1 MMAKRKILIIDDQ
14 SFYLNSLEVALKK
27 KFSAETAANYDDA
40 INKLEHPSEKEF
52 DAALIDIRLDQDD
65 EENIDGLKILEWIK
79 MNKPQISAFVMSA
92 YREFSYAEQ
101 SLNLGAKHFFKK
113 PIDIL
118 SLIAILEEK
127 I

>member
-1 MMAKRKILIIDDQ
+1 MAKRKILIIDDQ

-27 KFSAETAANYDDA
+27 KFSVETAANYDDA
-40 INKLEHPSEKEF
+40 IDKLEHPSEKEF
-52 DAALIDIRLDQDD
+52 DAALIDIRLDQND

-92 YREFSYAEQ
+92 YKEFSYAEQ
-101 SLNLGAKHFFKK
+101 ALNLGAKHFFKK

>member
-1 MMAKRKILIIDDQ
+1 MAKRKILIIDDQ

>member
-1 MMAKRKILIIDDQ
+1 MSKRKILIIDDQ

-27 KFSAETAANYDDA
+27 KFSVETAANYGDA
-40 INKLEHPSEKEF
+40 IDKLEHPSEKEF
-52 DAALIDIRLDQDD
+52 DAALIDIRLDQND

-92 YREFSYAEQ
+92 YKEFSYAEQ
-101 SLNLGAKHFFKK
+101 ALNLGAKHFFKK

>member
-1 MMAKRKILIIDDQ
+1 MAKRKILIIDDQ

-27 KFSAETAANYDDA
+27 KFSVETATNYDDA
-40 INKLEHPSEKEF
+40 INKLENPSEKEF

-92 YREFSYAEQ
+92 YKEFSYAEQ
-101 SLNLGAKHFFKK
+101 ALNLGAKHFFKK